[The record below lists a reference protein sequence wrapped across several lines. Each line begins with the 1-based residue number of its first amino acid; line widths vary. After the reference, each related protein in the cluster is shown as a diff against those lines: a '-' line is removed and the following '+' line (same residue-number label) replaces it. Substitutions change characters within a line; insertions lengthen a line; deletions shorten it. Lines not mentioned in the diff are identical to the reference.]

1 METRK
6 HTRLVDCLNLN
17 VNINMTNKDKMLLEE
32 AYKKVLKEEISD
44 VEMNTPNWDM
54 NMSPERH
61 REERTNSNEEDRE
74 ENEDN
79 FEQIKI
85 GLGRENASPKQ
96 ADLLQ
101 GLDYNQAK
109 ELLKHLNS
117 IGENNNGEYWVLK
130 DNLILQLFDL
140 LKNPNI

>member
-1 METRK
+1 
-6 HTRLVDCLNLN
+6 
-17 VNINMTNKDKMLLEE
+17 MTSKDKMLLEE

-44 VEMNTPNWDM
+44 VEMNTPTWDM
-54 NMSPERH
+54 NMEPERH
-61 REERTNSNEEDRE
+61 RVERINSDEEDRE

-85 GLGRENASPKQ
+85 GLGREKATPNQ

-140 LKNPNI
+140 IKNPNI

>member
-1 METRK
+1 
-6 HTRLVDCLNLN
+6 
-17 VNINMTNKDKMLLEE
+17 MTSKDKMLLEE

-44 VEMNTPNWDM
+44 VEMNTPTWDM
-54 NMSPERH
+54 HMSPERH
-61 REERTNSNEEDRE
+61 REERINSDEEDRE
-74 ENEDN
+74 ENGDN

-117 IGENNNGEYWVLK
+117 IGGNNKGEYWVLK

-140 LKNPNI
+140 LKNPNV

>member
-1 METRK
+1 
-6 HTRLVDCLNLN
+6 
-17 VNINMTNKDKMLLEE
+17 MTNKDKMLLEE

-44 VEMNTPNWDM
+44 VEMNTPTWDM
-54 NMSPERH
+54 NMSPERP
-61 REERTNSNEEDRE
+61 RVERINSDEEDRE
-74 ENEDN
+74 ENGDN

-85 GLGRENASPKQ
+85 GLGRENASSKQ

-140 LKNPNI
+140 LKNPNV

>member
-1 METRK
+1 
-6 HTRLVDCLNLN
+6 
-17 VNINMTNKDKMLLEE
+17 MTSKDKMLLEE

-44 VEMNTPNWDM
+44 VEMNTPTWDM
-54 NMSPERH
+54 NMGPERH
-61 REERTNSNEEDRE
+61 RVKRINSDEEDRE

-85 GLGRENASPKQ
+85 GLGREKATLNQ

-140 LKNPNI
+140 LKNPNV

>member
-1 METRK
+1 
-6 HTRLVDCLNLN
+6 
-17 VNINMTNKDKMLLEE
+17 MTNKDKMLLEE

-44 VEMNTPNWDM
+44 VEMNTPTWDM
-54 NMSPERH
+54 KMSQERP
-61 REERTNSNEEDRE
+61 RVSRINSNEEDRE
-74 ENEDN
+74 ENGDD

-117 IGENNNGEYWVLK
+117 IGEDNNGENWVLK